1 MYLKELTILF
11 IAISSS
17 VLAGENHV
25 LELSDDDFSTRVR
38 ETETTLVMFY
48 APW

>member
-1 MYLKELTILF
+1 MFLKQLT
-11 IAISSS
+11 
-17 VLAGENHV
+17 VLVAVFLCVYGGEQHV
-25 LELSDDDFSTRVR
+25 LDLTDDDFSTRVA

>member
-1 MYLKELTILF
+1 MYLKELTILLV
-11 IAISSS
+11 AIST
-17 VLAGENHV
+17 VLAGEQHV
-25 LELSDDDFSTRVR
+25 LELNDDDFSTRVR